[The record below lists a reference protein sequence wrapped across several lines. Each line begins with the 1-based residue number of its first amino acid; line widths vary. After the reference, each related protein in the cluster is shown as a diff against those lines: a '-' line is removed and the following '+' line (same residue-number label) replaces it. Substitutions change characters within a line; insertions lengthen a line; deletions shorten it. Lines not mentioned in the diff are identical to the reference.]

1 MYKIGHRC
9 YQNDENGVDHVG
21 PPGVDVFVRTSHK
34 NALNYAGEVAS
45 DEADTVGA
53 CDHKIN
59 YLHCG
64 NQKDVAPVVRAGAP
78 CHLLEGTQGF
88 SFVGDVEHDY

>member
-1 MYKIGHRC
+1 MDKIGPRC
-9 YQNDENGVDHVG
+9 YQKDEDGVDLVG
-21 PPGVDVFVRTSHK
+21 PPGVDVFTGSPHK
-34 NALNYAGEVAS
+34 YALNYAGEVAS

-53 CDHKIN
+53 CNHKIN